1 MAANAAGKRST
12 EYAKTQRSGV
22 SVSINRRQ
30 NEHRPCI
37 QTTTGG
43 TAMSTFYSIES
54 KLSGNVRVKTITLP
68 PLPKNAP
75 AGAAATARNAATPVA
90 GLGK

>member
-1 MAANAAGKRST
+1 
-12 EYAKTQRSGV
+12 
-22 SVSINRRQ
+22 
-30 NEHRPCI
+30 
-37 QTTTGG
+37 
-43 TAMSTFYSIES
+43 MSTFYSIES